1 MGKCVL
7 SVDYSR
13 QIAPKHTHYH
23 DCHQLLFV
31 TGGTAD
37 VYVNNALHKVEA
49 GNLVIFSRLEHHAVT
64 AQSPDY
70 TRYTLDLA
78 PDISTLSRDGYRIY
92 SVLFNRPVGFS
103 NILDVG
109 KMQEELCRLFEMI
122 QRELQRKAPMHE
134 DMLELLVQQL
144 LIFIYR
150 QTQGAF
156 SAVEEDCFEIVHEIQ
171 NRFHREF
178 QKQVSLTELAQ
189 SHNISVSYLS
199 HLFKAT
205 TGSSVMAYLQSCR
218 IAEAKKCLAQ
228 TNMRMSEIVE
238 RCGFSDSSNFSR
250 IFRNAT
256 GLSPT
261 DFRERFRRI
270 ENR

>member
-1 MGKCVL
+1 MGKSVL
-7 SVDYSR
+7 SVDYSQ
-13 QIAPKHTHYH
+13 QISPKRTHYH

-37 VYVNNALHKVEA
+37 VYVNNALYKVKA

-64 AQSPDY
+64 AQSADY
-70 TRYTLDLA
+70 KRYTLDLA
-78 PDISTLSRDGYRIY
+78 PDISAMGRDGYRIY
-92 SVLFNRPVGFS
+92 SVLFNRPAGFC
-103 NILDVG
+103 NILD
-109 KMQEELCRLFEMI
+109 MQKKQDELCRMFESI
-122 QRELQRKAPMHE
+122 QGELQGQEPLHE

-150 QTQGAF
+150 QTQSAF
-156 SAVEEDCFEIVHEIQ
+156 SAVEEDCFEIVREIQ

-178 QKQVSLTELAQ
+178 QKQVSLTEIAQ
-189 SHNISVSYLS
+189 AHNISVSYLS

-238 RCGFSDSSNFSR
+238 HCGFSDGSNFSR
-250 IFRNAT
+250 IFRNVT

-261 DFRERFRRI
+261 DFRERFRRN
-270 ENR
+270 ENK